1 MQARIRQKTVV
12 WVHGIVRITRHRLD
26 YLRTYRESL
35 YRVGLAVTPSAA
47 AGRPARL
54 REARIDSAAAK
65 NDAAIAVNDKLS
77 LGLRS
82 GAAVTTVARP
92 ERTA

>member
-1 MQARIRQKTVV
+1 MALCALLDIDWTTCERIGRAC
-12 WVHGIVRITRHRLD
+12 I
-26 YLRTYRESL
+26 
-35 YRVGLAVTPSAA
+35 GLAVTPSAA